1 MSQHPIA
8 PPAAPD
14 ARVPA
19 GQDLIDQVVAAESG
33 ARQPRGR
40 TRGLIV
46 NLAVAWSLFQLW
58 ISSPLPFWVAQA
70 APALQKF
77 VMFNDTMARAIHLS
91 FAVFLVYLAYPMRR
105 KSPRD
110 RVPAGDWLLALAA
123 AFCASYLY
131 LFHAELSARP
141 GRPTAFDIGVS
152 CAGVVLLLE
161 ATRRCLGKPMMIMG
175 VVFLAYMFA
184 GQHMPDLI
192 AHKGASLS
200 RAASH
205 LWLTTEGVFGVALGV
220 STSFVF
226 LYVLFGAMLDKAGA
240 GNYLTRVAFAL
251 MGHMR
256 GGPAKAAVLSSGL
269 NGLISGSSVAN
280 VLTGGNV
287 TIMLMKRV
295 GYSPVKAGAIEVASS
310 SNGQIMPP
318 VMGAAA
324 FLMVEYVNIPY
335 SEIIRHAFLPAILA
349 YLSLLYIVHLEA
361 LKVGMVG
368 LPRRISPLKQR
379 LLGWAFTIAGTL
391 VIVQV
396 CLKLTEWI
404 PRWFGEAATLVVGA
418 VVMLVYVGLVAYSA
432 RWPDTASAELDA
444 EALSQLPETK
454 PTLLGGL
461 FYIVPIFILVWC
473 LMVLEQSPGLAAF
486 YACTFMALML
496 VTQRPLIAFF
506 RRRAGHGAFRHG
518 WLDLY
523 QSLELGGRNM
533 VGIAIAT
540 AVAGIIVGT
549 VSLTGIGQVLAGVVE
564 QLSLGSLMMALVLT
578 AVLSL
583 ILGMGLPTTA
593 NYIVVATLLAPVIV
607 SLSASHGLEVP
618 LIAVHLFVFYF
629 GIMADATP
637 PVALAAYAAAGL
649 SGADPLETGIQGFIY
664 EIRTAILPF
673 MFVFNTELLMIGI
686 GSWWHFGWVVLSA
699 LVACLAFAAATQGH
713 FFTRNRAW
721 ETAALVFVTFSL
733 FRPDVYRDWFY
744 APYRV
749 APVQE
754 MQAAI
759 DALKVGDNMRL
770 RIEVETKDKAGKT
783 EAGQRTFIL
792 PVTEGPAPA
801 RLQRVGLELDATPKD
816 GKLEIVDI
824 VVDSQA
830 ERARLDVGDRNRLVG
845 IEVRNPQPAKEW
857 FALPALLLLAL
868 VIGVQRRRLARESA
882 RPRGQPA

>member
-1 MSQHPIA
+1 MSAEIK
-8 PPAAPD
+8 PAA
-14 ARVPA
+14 VSSA
-19 GQDLIDQVVAAESG
+19 GEPNQQLIDKVLAAETG
-33 ARQPRGR
+33 ARQPTGP
-40 TRGLIV
+40 TKQLIV
-46 NLAVAWSLFQLW
+46 YLAVAWSIFQLW
-58 ISSPLPFWVAQA
+58 ISSPVPFWVSA
-70 APALQKF
+70 AVPALQNF

-91 FAVFLVYLAYPMRR
+91 FAIFLVYLAYPMWK
-105 KSPRD
+105 KSPRTH
-110 RVPAGDWLLALAA
+110 VPVYDWVFAFIA
-123 AFCASYLY
+123 AFCASYIF
-131 LFHAELSARP
+131 LFHNELSTRP
-141 GRPTAFDIGVS
+141 GRPTTLDIVVA
-152 CAGVVLLLE
+152 CAGVVTLLE

-175 VVFLAYMFA
+175 IVFLVYMFA
-184 GQHMPDLI
+184 GQYMPDMI

-205 LWLTTEGVFGVALGV
+205 QWITTEGVFGVALGV

-335 SEIIRHAFLPAILA
+335 SEIIKHAFLPAILA
-349 YLSLLYIVHLEA
+349 YVSLMYIVHLEA
-361 LKVGMVG
+361 LKAGMVG
-368 LPRRISPLKQR
+368 LPRRLSPLKAR
-379 LLGWAFTIAGTL
+379 LLGWAGAIVGTL
-391 VIVQV
+391 IIVQISLV
-396 CLKLTEWI
+396 LTEWI
-404 PRWFGEAATLVVGA
+404 PKMFGEASSVVVGLM
-418 VVMLVYVGLVAYSA
+418 VSLVYVGLVWYSA
-432 RWPDTASAELDA
+432 RWPGAAADEISPESMTE
-444 EALSQLPETK
+444 LPETM
-454 PTLLGGL
+454 PTLLAGL
-461 FYIVPIFILVWC
+461 FYILPLFILVWC
-473 LMVLEQSPGLAAF
+473 LIVMEQSPGLAAF

-506 RRRAGHGAFRHG
+506 RKRPQHGSVKHG
-518 WLDLY
+518 FLDLY
-523 QSLELGGRNM
+523 QSLEMGGRNM
-533 VGIAIAT
+533 IGIAIAT

-549 VSLTGIGQVLAGVVE
+549 VSLTGIGQVLANVVE
-564 QLSLGSLMMALVLT
+564 ELSFGSLMGVLVLT
-578 AVLSL
+578 AVFSL

-607 SLSASHGLEVP
+607 TLAASHGLEVP

-673 MFVFNTELLMIGI
+673 MFIFNTELLMIGI
-686 GSWWHFGWVVLSA
+686 TSWPHFVWVVMTA
-699 LVACLAFAAATQGH
+699 VTACFVFAAVTQGY

-721 ETAALVFVTFSL
+721 ETVALIVVAFSL
-733 FRPDVYRDWFY
+733 FRPDIYRDWFY
-744 APYRV
+744 APYAV
-749 APVQE
+749 APVTQL
-754 MQAAI
+754 QAEI
-759 DALKVGDNMRL
+759 DKLRPDQNMRL
-770 RIEVETKDKAGKT
+770 RIEVEEKDKNGKV
-783 EAGQRTFIL
+783 EIDQRTFVL
-792 PVTEGPAPA
+792 PVMQGSPGD
-801 RLQRVGLELDATPKD
+801 RLKRAGLEVDAASKD
-816 GKLEIVDI
+816 GKLEIVDVI
-824 VVDSQA
+824 VDSKA
-830 ERARLDVGDRNRLVG
+830 EKARIDVANKNRILG
-845 IEVRNPQPAKEW
+845 IEVRNPQPDKEW
-857 FALPALLLLAL
+857 FALPAFLLLGL
-868 VIGVQRRRLARESA
+868 VIYAQRVRIAKTA
-882 RPRGQPA
+882 

>member
-1 MSQHPIA
+1 MTDPNV
-8 PPAAPD
+8 PALAT
-14 ARVPA
+14 PA
-19 GQDLIDQVVAAESG
+19 GQALIDRVLAAESG
-33 ARQPRGR
+33 ARQPEGHTKR
-40 TRGLIV
+40 LIV
-46 NLAVAWSLFQLW
+46 GLAVAWSLFQLW
-58 ISSPLPFWVAQA
+58 ISSPVPFWVSA
-70 APALQKF
+70 AIPPLQKF
-77 VMFNDTMARAIHLS
+77 VMFNDTMARSIHLS
-91 FAVFLVYLAYPMRR
+91 FAIFLVYLAYPMWRR
-105 KSPRD
+105 SPRHH
-110 RVPAGDWLLALAA
+110 VPVYDWLLAFAA
-123 AFCASYLY
+123 AFCAGYVFI
-131 LFHAELSARP
+131 FHTELSTRP
-141 GRPTAFDIGVS
+141 GRPTALDIGV
-152 CAGVVLLLE
+152 AVVGVLLLLE
-161 ATRRCLGKPMMIMG
+161 ATRRCLGRPMMIMG
-175 VVFLAYMFA
+175 MVFLVYMFA
-184 GQHMPDLI
+184 GQYMPEMI
-192 AHKGASLS
+192 SHKGASLS

-205 LWLTTEGVFGVALGV
+205 QWLTTEGVFGIALGV

-269 NGLISGSSVAN
+269 NGMISGSSVAN

-361 LKVGMVG
+361 LKAGMVG
-368 LPRRISPLKQR
+368 LPRRASPLKQR
-379 LLGWAFTIAGTL
+379 LLGWSFTIAATL
-391 VIVQV
+391 IIVQI
-396 CLKLTEWI
+396 CLWLTAWI
-404 PRWFGEAATLVVGA
+404 PRAFGEASSLI
-418 VVMLVYVGLVAYSA
+418 VGLVVMAVYIGLVWYSA
-432 RWPDTASAELDA
+432 RWPDTASADLDPDSMT
-444 EALSQLPETK
+444 ELPETR

-461 FYIVPIFILVWC
+461 FYIVPVFVLIWC
-473 LMVLEQSPGLAAF
+473 LMVLDQSPGLAAF

-506 RRRAGHGAFRHG
+506 RQRSVAGAVRHG
-518 WLDLY
+518 FLDLF

-533 VGIAIAT
+533 IGIAIAT

-549 VSLTGIGQVLAGVVE
+549 VSLTGIGQVLANVVE
-564 QLSLGSLMMALVLT
+564 QLSFGSFMMVLT
-578 AVLSL
+578 LTMVLSL

-607 SLSASHGLEVP
+607 SLAASHGLEVP

-673 MFVFNTELLMIGI
+673 MFVFNTELLLIGI
-686 GSWWHFGWVVLSA
+686 TSWPHFVWVVLSSIA
-699 LVACLAFAAATQGH
+699 ACFVFAAVTQGY

-721 ETAALVFVTFSL
+721 ETGALLLITFSL
-733 FRPDVYRDWFY
+733 FRPDIYRDWFY
-744 APYRV
+744 TPYSV
-749 APVQE
+749 VPVE
-754 MQAAI
+754 KMQMVVSGLQV
-759 DALKVGDNMRL
+759 DQNMRL
-770 RIEVETKDKAGKT
+770 RIEVEEKDKSGKVSI
-783 EAGQRTFIL
+783 EERTFVL
-792 PVTEGPAPA
+792 PVTKGSVEG
-801 RLQRVGLELDATPKD
+801 RVKRTGLELDAAPKD
-816 GKLEIVDI
+816 GKLDIVDI
-824 VVDSQA
+824 GVDSKA
-830 ERARLDVGDRNRLVG
+830 ERARLDAGNKNRLLG

-857 FALPALLLLAL
+857 FALPAFLLLGL
-868 VIGVQRRRLARESA
+868 VIVVQRRRNLKTAKR
-882 RPRGQPA
+882 

>member
-1 MSQHPIA
+1 MTNNPSA
-8 PPAAPD
+8 PAA
-14 ARVPA
+14 AGPA
-19 GQDLIDQVVAAESG
+19 GQALIEKVLAAESG
-33 ARQPRGR
+33 ARDPQGF
-40 TRGLIV
+40 TKLLIV
-46 NLAVAWSLFQLW
+46 NLAVLWSVFQLW
-58 ISSPLPFWVAQA
+58 ISSPLPYWVSQA
-70 APALQKF
+70 IPPLQKF
-77 VMFNDTMARAIHLS
+77 VMFNDTMARSIHLT
-91 FAVFLVYLAYPMRR
+91 FAIFLVYLCYPLWHR
-105 KSPRD
+105 SPRD
-110 RVPAGDWLLALAA
+110 RVPAYDWLLAAVA
-123 AFCASYLY
+123 AFCTSYLY
-131 LFHAELSARP
+131 VFHAELSTRQ
-141 GRPTAFDIGVS
+141 GSPTPLDMGVA
-152 CAGVVLLLE
+152 CVGVVALLE

-175 VVFLAYMFA
+175 IVFLTYMFA
-184 GQHMPDLI
+184 GQYMPDMI
-192 AHKGASLS
+192 AHKGATLS

-205 LWLTTEGVFGVALGV
+205 QWITTEGVFGVALGV

-269 NGLISGSSVAN
+269 NGIISGSSVAN

-361 LKVGMVG
+361 LKAGMVG
-368 LPRRISPLKQR
+368 LPRRLSPMKQR
-379 LLGWAFTIAGTL
+379 LLGWSFTIAGTL
-391 VIVQV
+391 IIVQI

-404 PRWFGEAATLVVGA
+404 PATFGDASSVVAGA
-418 VVMLVYVGLVAYSA
+418 MVMAVYIGLVWYSA
-432 RWPDTASAELDA
+432 SWPDNATDELDPDSMI
-444 EALSQLPETK
+444 ELPETK

-461 FYIVPIFILVWC
+461 FYILPIFILIWC

-486 YACTFMALML
+486 YACTFMGLML
-496 VTQRPLIAFF
+496 ITQRPLIAFF
-506 RRRAGHGAFRHG
+506 RKRSLAGAVKHGF
-518 WLDLY
+518 LDLY

-533 VGIAIAT
+533 IGIAIAT

-549 VSLTGIGQVLAGVVE
+549 VSLTGIGQVLANVVE
-564 QLSLGSLMMALVLT
+564 ELSFGSLMMVLVLT
-578 AVLSL
+578 ALLSL

-607 SLSASHGLEVP
+607 SLAASHGLEVP

-686 GSWWHFGWVVLSA
+686 GSWWHFCWVVFTA
-699 LVACLAFAAATQGH
+699 LTACFVFAAATQGF
-713 FFTRNRAW
+713 FFTRNRKW
-721 ETAALVFVTFSL
+721 ETALLLLITFSL
-733 FRPDVYRDWFY
+733 FRPDIYRDYFY
-744 APYRV
+744 TPYRV
-749 APVQE
+749 APVEQVQTVINE
-754 MQAAI
+754 
-759 DALKVGDNMRL
+759 LKVDQNMRL
-770 RIEVETKDKAGKT
+770 RIEVEEKDKSGKVDI
-783 EAGQRTFIL
+783 EPRTFIL
-792 PVTEGPAPA
+792 PVTKGSNEE
-801 RLQRVGLELDATPKD
+801 RLKRVGLELDATPKD

-824 VVDSQA
+824 TVDSKA
-830 ERARLDVGDRNRLVG
+830 EKARLDIGNRNRLLG

-868 VIGVQRRRLARESA
+868 VIFVQRKRMRM
-882 RPRGQPA
+882 QPAV

>member
-1 MSQHPIA
+1 MSAEQKTSADTTANEPNQA
-8 PPAAPD
+8 
-14 ARVPA
+14 
-19 GQDLIDQVVAAESG
+19 LIDQVLAAESG
-33 ARQPRGR
+33 ARKPAGFTKQ
-40 TRGLIV
+40 LIV
-46 NLAVAWSLFQLW
+46 YLAVAWSLFQLW
-58 ISSPLPFWVAQA
+58 ISSPVPFWVSA
-70 APALQKF
+70 AVPALQKYA
-77 VMFNDTMARAIHLS
+77 MFNDTMARSIHLS
-91 FAVFLVYLAYPMRR
+91 FAIFLVYLAYPMWK
-105 KSPRD
+105 KSPRSY
-110 RVPAGDWLLALAA
+110 VPALDWVLAFVA
-123 AFCASYLY
+123 AFCASYIY
-131 LFHAELSARP
+131 LFHNELSTRP
-141 GRPTAFDIGVS
+141 GRPTTLDIVVAFV
-152 CAGVVLLLE
+152 GVVTLLE

-175 VVFLAYMFA
+175 VVFLVYMFA
-184 GQHMPDLI
+184 GQYMPDMI
-192 AHKGASLS
+192 AHKGASIS

-205 LWLTTEGVFGVALGV
+205 QWLTTEGVFGVALGV

-335 SEIIRHAFLPAILA
+335 SEIIKHAFLPAILA

-361 LKVGMVG
+361 LKIGMVG
-368 LPRRISPLKQR
+368 LPRRLSPLKGR
-379 LLGWAFTIAGTL
+379 LLGWAGAIAGTL
-391 VIVQV
+391 IVVQIS
-396 CLKLTEWI
+396 LTLSEWI
-404 PRWFGEAATLVVGA
+404 PQVFGEAASIAVGSMVA
-418 VVMLVYVGLVAYSA
+418 VIYVGLVWYSA
-432 RWPDTASAELDA
+432 RWPDTATAELDA
-444 EALSQLPETK
+444 DSMTELPATM
-454 PTLLGGL
+454 PTLLAGL
-461 FYIVPIFILVWC
+461 FYILPLFILVWC

-506 RRRAGHGAFRHG
+506 RKRSLAGAVKHGFR
-518 WLDLY
+518 DLFE
-523 QSLELGGRNM
+523 SLELGGRNM
-533 VGIAIAT
+533 IGIAIAT

-564 QLSLGSLMMALVLT
+564 QLSFGSLMGVLVLT
-578 AVLSL
+578 AVFSL

-607 SLSASHGLEVP
+607 SLASSHGLEVP

-673 MFVFNTELLMIGI
+673 MFIFNTELLMIGI
-686 GSWWHFGWVVLSA
+686 ESWWHFGWVLLSA
-699 LVACLAFAAATQGH
+699 LAACFVFAAATQG
-713 FFTRNRAW
+713 FFFVRNRKW
-721 ETAALVFVTFSL
+721 ETAALLLVTFSL
-733 FRPDVYRDWFY
+733 FRPDIYRDWFY
-744 APYRV
+744 TPYRV
-749 APVQE
+749 APIE
-754 MQAAI
+754 KMQAVI
-759 DALKVGDNMRL
+759 NDLKVDQNMRL
-770 RIEVETKDKAGKT
+770 SIEVEKKSKDGKIAI
-783 EAGQRTFIL
+783 EQRTFIL
-792 PVTEGPAPA
+792 PVTTGTADG
-801 RLQRVGLELDATPKD
+801 RLSRVGLVLDTAAKD
-816 GKLEIVDI
+816 GKLDIVDI
-824 VVDSQA
+824 GVDSKA
-830 ERARLDVGDRNRLVG
+830 ERARLDVGNKNRLLG
-845 IEVRNPQPAKEW
+845 IEVRNPQPDKEW
-857 FALPALLLLAL
+857 FSLPALLLLAL
-868 VIGVQRRRLARESA
+868 VVFLQRRRMKV
-882 RPRGQPA
+882 

>member
-1 MSQHPIA
+1 MSNNDI
-8 PPAAPD
+8 AAPGEHAQD
-14 ARVPA
+14 GQALIERV
-19 GQDLIDQVVAAESG
+19 IAAESG
-33 ARQPRGR
+33 ARQPAGW
-40 TRGLIV
+40 TKLLIL
-46 NLAVAWSLFQLW
+46 NLAVLWSLFQLW

-70 APALQKF
+70 APPLQKY
-77 VMFNDTMARAIHLS
+77 VMFNDTMARSIHLT
-91 FAVFLVYLAYPMRR
+91 FGIFLVYLAYPLWS
-105 KSPRD
+105 KSPRN
-110 RVPAGDWLLALAA
+110 RVPVYDWLLALTA
-123 AFCASYLY
+123 AFCTSYIY
-131 LFHAELSARP
+131 VFHAELSTRP
-141 GRPTAFDIGVS
+141 GSPTPLDIWVACVGV
-152 CAGVVLLLE
+152 LTLLE
-161 ATRRCLGKPMMIMG
+161 ATRRCLGMPMTIMG
-175 VVFLAYMFA
+175 IVFLTYMFA
-184 GQHMPDLI
+184 GQYMPDMI
-192 AHKGASLS
+192 SHKGASLS

-205 LWLTTEGVFGVALGV
+205 QWLTTEGVFGVALGV
-220 STSFVF
+220 STGFVF

-335 SEIIRHAFLPAILA
+335 SEIIKHAFLPAILA

-361 LKVGMVG
+361 LKAGMVG

-391 VIVQV
+391 IVVQI
-396 CLKLTEWI
+396 CLQLTEWI
-404 PRWFGEAATLVVGA
+404 PRMFGEAASIVVGVVAMA
-418 VVMLVYVGLVAYSA
+418 VYIGLVWYSA

-444 EALSQLPETK
+444 DSMLELPETK

-461 FYIVPIFILVWC
+461 FYILPVFILIWC
-473 LMVLEQSPGLAAF
+473 LMVLDQSPGLAAF
-486 YACTFMALML
+486 YACVFMALML
-496 VTQRPLIAFF
+496 ITQRPLIAFF
-506 RRRAGHGAFRHG
+506 RSRPLTGSVRHG
-518 WLDLY
+518 FLDLY

-533 VGIAIAT
+533 LGIAIAT

-549 VSLTGIGQVLAGVVE
+549 VSLTGIGQVLANVVE
-564 QLSLGSLMMALVLT
+564 ELSLGSLMMVLILT

-607 SLSASHGLEVP
+607 ALAASHGLDVP

-673 MFVFNTELLMIGI
+673 MFIFNTELLMIGI
-686 GSWWHFGWVVLSA
+686 TSWWHFGWVLLSA
-699 LVACLAFAAATQGH
+699 LAACFVFAAATQGY
-713 FFTRNRAW
+713 FFTRNRKW
-721 ETAALVFVTFSL
+721 ETVALLLITFSL
-733 FRPDVYRDWFY
+733 FRPDIYRDWFY
-744 APYRV
+744 IPYSV
-749 APVQE
+749 VPAE
-754 MQAAI
+754 KMQAVI
-759 DALKVGDNMRL
+759 SELKVDENMRL
-770 RIEVETKDKAGKT
+770 RIEVEAKDRSGKV
-783 EAGQRTFIL
+783 EIRERTFIL
-792 PVTEGPAPA
+792 PVTKGSVEE
-801 RLQRVGLELDATPKD
+801 RVKRAGLELAAAPKD
-816 GKLEIVDI
+816 GRLEIVDI
-824 VVDSQA
+824 AIDSKA
-830 ERARLDVGDRNRLVG
+830 EKARLDAGNRNRLVG

-857 FALPALLLLAL
+857 FALPAFLLLAL
-868 VIGVQRRRLARESA
+868 VVAAQRRRMAQIR
-882 RPRGQPA
+882 

>member
-1 MSQHPIA
+1 MTDNKSMPS
-8 PPAAPD
+8 PPARDHAPGGN
-14 ARVPA
+14 A
-19 GQDLIDQVVAAESG
+19 LIDKVLAAESG
-33 ARQPRGR
+33 ARDPTGF
-40 TRGLIV
+40 TKLLIV
-46 NLAVAWSLFQLW
+46 NLAVLWSIFQLW
-58 ISSPLPFWVAQA
+58 ISSPLPFWVSQA
-70 APALQKF
+70 IPPLQRF
-77 VMFNDTMARAIHLS
+77 IMFNDTMARSIHLT
-91 FAVFLVYLAYPMRR
+91 FGIFLVYLAYPMWK

-110 RVPAGDWLLALAA
+110 HVPAYDWLLAAAA
-123 AFCASYLY
+123 AFCTSYLY
-131 LFHAELSARP
+131 VFHAELSTRP
-141 GRPTAFDIGVS
+141 GSPTTLDIAVA
-152 CAGVVLLLE
+152 CVGVVTLLE

-175 VVFLAYMFA
+175 IVFLIYMFA
-184 GQHMPDLI
+184 GQYMPDMI

-205 LWLTTEGVFGVALGV
+205 QWITTEGVFGVALGV

-324 FLMVEYVNIPY
+324 FLMVEYINIPY
-335 SEIIRHAFLPAILA
+335 SEICKHAFLPAILA

-361 LKVGMVG
+361 LKAGMVG
-368 LPRRISPLKQR
+368 LPRRASPLKQR
-379 LLGWAFTIAGTL
+379 LLGWAVTIVSTL
-391 VIVQV
+391 IIVQV
-396 CLKLTEWI
+396 CLWLTDWI
-404 PRWFGEAATLVVGA
+404 PQVFGEASSIVVG
-418 VVMLVYVGLVAYSA
+418 VVITAVYVGLVWYSA
-432 RWPDTASAELDA
+432 RWPENATEELTP
-444 EALSQLPETK
+444 ESMTELPETK
-454 PTLLGGL
+454 PTLLAGL
-461 FYIVPIFILVWC
+461 FYILPVFVLIWC
-473 LMVLEQSPGLAAF
+473 LMVLDQSPGLAAF

-496 VTQRPLIAFF
+496 ITQRPMIAFF
-506 RRRAGHGAFRHG
+506 RKRSLAGAVKHGF
-518 WLDLY
+518 LDLY

-564 QLSLGSLMMALVLT
+564 QLSFGSLMGVLILT
-578 AVLSL
+578 AILSL

-607 SLSASHGLEVP
+607 SLAASHGLEVP

-686 GSWWHFGWVVLSA
+686 GSWWHFAWVVITA
-699 LVACLAFAAATQGH
+699 LAACFVFAAATQG
-713 FFTRNRAW
+713 FFLTRNRAW
-721 ETAALVFVTFSL
+721 ETAILLLITFTL
-733 FRPDVYRDWFY
+733 FRPDIYRDWFY

-749 APVQE
+749 APVEQ
-754 MQAAI
+754 MQAVI
-759 DALKVGDNMRL
+759 DELKVDQNMRL
-770 RIEVETKDKAGKT
+770 RIEVEDKDKGGKLSL
-783 EAGQRTFIL
+783 EQRTFIL
-792 PVTEGPAPA
+792 PVTKGSNEG
-801 RLQRVGLELDATPKD
+801 RLKRVGLELDASPKN

-824 VVDSQA
+824 GVDSKA
-830 ERARLDVGDRNRLVG
+830 ERARLDVGNKNRLLG

-857 FALPALLLLAL
+857 FALPGFLLLAL
-868 VIGVQRRRLARESA
+868 VIYGQRKRMAKA
-882 RPRGQPA
+882 G

>member
-1 MSQHPIA
+1 MTDNNIA
-8 PPAAPD
+8 PTTASGNQPQD
-14 ARVPA
+14 
-19 GQDLIDQVVAAESG
+19 GQALIEKVLAAESG
-33 ARQPRGR
+33 ARQPGGW
-40 TRGLIV
+40 TKLLIV
-46 NLAVAWSLFQLW
+46 NLAVLWSIFQLW
-58 ISSPLPFWVAQA
+58 ISSPLPFWVSQA
-70 APALQKF
+70 IPALQKY
-77 VMFNDTMARAIHLS
+77 VMINDTMARSIHLS
-91 FAVFLVYLAYPMRR
+91 FAIFMVYLAYPMWK

-110 RVPAGDWLLALAA
+110 YVPLFDWILALVA
-123 AFCASYLY
+123 AFCASYVY
-131 LFHAELSARP
+131 LFHDQLSTRP
-141 GRPTAFDIGVS
+141 GSPTMLDIWVS
-152 CAGVVLLLE
+152 CVGVITLLE

-175 VVFLAYMFA
+175 IVFIIYMFA
-184 GQHMPDLI
+184 GQYMPDMI

-205 LWLTTEGVFGVALGV
+205 QWLTTEGVFGVALGV

-295 GYSPVKAGAIEVASS
+295 GYSPVKAGAIEVAAS

-335 SEIIRHAFLPAILA
+335 SEIIKHAFLPAILA

-361 LKVGMVG
+361 LKIGMVG
-368 LPRRISPLKQR
+368 LPRRLSPLKGR
-379 LLGWAFTIAGTL
+379 LLGWTGAVAGTL
-391 VIVQV
+391 IVVQIS
-396 CLKLTEWI
+396 LLLSEWI
-404 PRWFGEAATLVVGA
+404 PQLFGEASSAVVG
-418 VVMLVYVGLVAYSA
+418 VLVTLIYVGLVWYSA
-432 RWPDTASAELDA
+432 RWPDTATAELDA
-444 EALSQLPETK
+444 ESMKELPETM
-454 PTLLGGL
+454 PTLLAGL
-461 FYIVPIFILVWC
+461 FYILPLFILVWC

-486 YACTFMALML
+486 YACTFMAMML
-496 VTQRPLIAFF
+496 VTQRPLIAWA
-506 RRRAGHGAFRHG
+506 RKRSLEGAVKRGF
-518 WLDLY
+518 LDLY

-533 VGIAIAT
+533 IGIAIAT

-564 QLSLGSLMMALVLT
+564 QLSFGSLMGVLVLT
-578 AVLSL
+578 AVFSL

-607 SLSASHGLEVP
+607 SLAASHGLEVP

-649 SGADPLETGIQGFIY
+649 SGADPLETGVQGFIY

-686 GSWWHFGWVVLSA
+686 DSWWHFGWVVFTA
-699 LVACLAFAAATQGH
+699 LAACFVFAAATQG
-713 FFTRNRAW
+713 FFIARSRKW
-721 ETAALVFVTFSL
+721 ETAALLLITFSL
-733 FRPDVYRDWFY
+733 FRPDIYRDWFY
-744 APYRV
+744 APYSV
-749 APVQE
+749 VPVE
-754 MQAAI
+754 KMQTVI
-759 DALKVGDNMRL
+759 NQLKVDQNMRL
-770 RIEVETKDKAGKT
+770 RIEVEEKASSGKVDI
-783 EAGQRTFIL
+783 EQRTFIL
-792 PVTEGPAPA
+792 PVTSGPEAG
-801 RLQRVGLELDATPKD
+801 RLTRVGLELDTVPRD
-816 GKLEIVDI
+816 GKLDIVDI
-824 VVDSQA
+824 GVDSKA
-830 ERARLDVGDRNRLVG
+830 ERARLNVGNKNRLMG
-845 IEVRNPQPAKEW
+845 IEVRNPQPGKEW
-857 FALPALLLLAL
+857 FALPAFLLLAL
-868 VIGVQRRRLARESA
+868 VVFVQRRRIK
-882 RPRGQPA
+882 QKM

>member
-1 MSQHPIA
+1 MTNSSSA
-8 PPAAPD
+8 PASAPNDPAPG
-14 ARVPA
+14 
-19 GQDLIDQVVAAESG
+19 GQALIEKVLAAESG
-33 ARQPRGR
+33 ARDPQGW
-40 TRGLIV
+40 TKVLIV
-46 NLAVAWSLFQLW
+46 NLAVLWSIFQMW
-58 ISSPLPFWVAQA
+58 ISSPLPFWVSQA
-70 APALQKF
+70 IPPLQKF

-91 FAVFLVYLAYPMRR
+91 FGIFLVYVAYPLWS

-110 RVPAGDWLLALAA
+110 RVPVYDWLLALAA
-123 AFCASYLY
+123 TFCASYTYLY
-131 LFHAELSARP
+131 HAELSTRQ
-141 GRPTAFDIGVS
+141 GSPTTMDIWVSSVGVIT
-152 CAGVVLLLE
+152 LLE
-161 ATRRCLGKPMMIMG
+161 ACRRCLGKPMMIMG
-175 VVFLAYMFA
+175 VVFLVYMFA
-184 GQHMPDLI
+184 GQYMPDMI

-205 LWLTTEGVFGVALGV
+205 QWLTTEGVFGVALGV

-295 GYSPVKAGAIEVASS
+295 GYTPVKAGAIEVASS

-335 SEIIRHAFLPAILA
+335 SEIVKHAFLPAILA
-349 YLSLLYIVHLEA
+349 YLSLFYIVHLEA
-361 LKVGMVG
+361 LKLGMIG

-379 LLGWAFTIAGTL
+379 LLGWGFTIAGTL
-391 VIVQV
+391 VLVQI
-396 CLKLTEWI
+396 CLQLTEWI
-404 PRWFGEAATLVVGA
+404 PQVFGEASSLVVGV
-418 VVMLVYVGLVAYSA
+418 VVMAAYVGLAWYSA
-432 RWPDTASAELDA
+432 RWPDTASAELDPDSMT
-444 EALSQLPETK
+444 ELPETK

-461 FYIVPIFILVWC
+461 FYILPVFILIWC

-486 YACTFMALML
+486 YACTFMGLML
-496 VTQRPLIAFF
+496 VTQRPMIAFF
-506 RRRAGHGAFRHG
+506 RQRSLAGSVRHG
-518 WLDLY
+518 FMDLY
-523 QSLELGGRNM
+523 ESLELGGRNM

-564 QLSLGSLMMALVLT
+564 ELSFGSLMAVLLLT
-578 AVLSL
+578 ALLSL

-607 SLSASHGLEVP
+607 SLAASHGLEVP

-664 EIRTAILPF
+664 EMRTAILPF
-673 MFVFNTELLMIGI
+673 MFIFNTELLMIGI
-686 GSWWHFGWVVLSA
+686 DSWWHFGWVVLSA
-699 LVACLAFAAATQGH
+699 IAACFVFAAATQGY
-713 FFTRNRAW
+713 FFTRNRKW
-721 ETAALVFVTFSL
+721 ETVALLLVTFTL
-733 FRPDVYRDWFY
+733 FRPDIYRDWFY
-744 APYRV
+744 APYSV
-749 APVQE
+749 VPVE
-754 MQAAI
+754 KMQAVI
-759 DALKVGDNMRL
+759 SELKVDQNMRL
-770 RIEVETKDKAGKT
+770 RIEVEEKDKSGKVT
-783 EAGQRTFIL
+783 VEQRTFIL
-792 PVTEGPAPA
+792 PVTKGSVEG
-801 RLQRVGLELDATPKD
+801 RVKRAGLELDAAPRD
-816 GKLEIVDI
+816 GKIDI
-824 VVDSQA
+824 IDIGVDSKA
-830 ERARLDVGDRNRLVG
+830 ERARLDIADKNRLIG
-845 IEVRNPQPAKEW
+845 IEVRNPQPGKEW
-857 FALPALLLLAL
+857 FALPGFVLLAL
-868 VIGVQRRRLARESA
+868 IIFSQRRRMA
-882 RPRGQPA
+882 QKT